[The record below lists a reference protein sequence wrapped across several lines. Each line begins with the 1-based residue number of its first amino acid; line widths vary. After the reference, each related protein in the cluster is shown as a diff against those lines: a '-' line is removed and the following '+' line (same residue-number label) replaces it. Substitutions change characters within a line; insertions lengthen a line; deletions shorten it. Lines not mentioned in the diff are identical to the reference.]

1 MAVQLQ
7 TVAFRGIDVIDIE
20 VQVQIS
26 NGLPAFNIV
35 GLADKAVA
43 ESKERIRAALHAMG
57 LSLPAKRL
65 TVNLA
70 PADVA
75 KEGAHYDLPIALG
88 LLQAMNIIP
97 SDCLENYIV
106 LGELALDGRIS
117 TINGA
122 LPAAIHAQSQKS
134 HIICPKS
141 CGAEAAWAGDCDVY
155 APDSLLQLI
164 QHLKGQALL
173 QTTKPNYSAP
183 QTQQVLVDI
192 ADIKGQETAKRAL
205 EIAAAGGH
213 NLLMIGPP
221 GAGKSML
228 AERLPTIL
236 PPLSPMEA
244 LDVSM
249 IHSLSGNLP
258 EEGLMRERPY
268 RDPHH
273 SASLPALIGGGQKIK
288 PGEISLAHRGVLFL
302 DEFPEF
308 PRAVLEAL
316 RQPLESGKTLV
327 ARVNHHVTYPA
338 KFQLIAAMNPCRCGY
353 LGDASMECNKAPRC
367 GGDYQAKLSGP
378 ILDRID
384 IHIDLPALSV
394 SELSNTPQGENSKT
408 ILSRVEAARLIQ
420 AQRIKAHNLNE
431 QTAYTN
437 AEIPAAK
444 VDEIIIIE
452 PQAKALLTQSADKF
466 KLSAR
471 AYHRVLRVA
480 QTIAD
485 LSGQNFDKPLEKQ
498 HIAEALSYRRL
509 SLQ

>member
-1 MAVQLQ
+1 
-7 TVAFRGIDVIDIE
+7 
-20 VQVQIS
+20 
-26 NGLPAFNIV
+26 
-35 GLADKAVA
+35 
-43 ESKERIRAALHAMG
+43 
-57 LSLPAKRL
+57 
-65 TVNLA
+65 
-70 PADVA
+70 
-75 KEGAHYDLPIALG
+75 
-88 LLQAMNIIP
+88 
-97 SDCLENYIV
+97 
-106 LGELALDGRIS
+106 
-117 TINGA
+117 
-122 LPAAIHAQSQKS
+122 
-134 HIICPKS
+134 
-141 CGAEAAWAGDCDVY
+141 
-155 APDSLLQLI
+155 
-164 QHLKGQALL
+164 
-173 QTTKPNYSAP
+173 
-183 QTQQVLVDI
+183 
-192 ADIKGQETAKRAL
+192 
-205 EIAAAGGH
+205 
-213 NLLMIGPP
+213 
-221 GAGKSML
+221 
-228 AERLPTIL
+228 
-236 PPLSPMEA
+236 MEA